1 MFGLKKH
8 PNEPQKNSDQPTH
21 DIGVIPDI
29 FYGGNDP
36 EIYNEKEKEGVKKE
50 ISALK
55 KVPTSVVEK
64 PPVAT
69 AHVPPRRTLP
79 PPLPPA
85 QNNNLPPASAA
96 SVGLT
101 QPLPPSGRSKKFLI
115 FALLLVVFLAG
126 GTAVWFFVFKKP
138 VQKPVVEAPPVET
151 PIENS
156 LPVEVPPVETVTSTV
171 TSTEIQ
177 PPIFSTSSISRERSL
192 PQFSL
197 VSPIDTDNDKLSEAE
212 EEIFQTDP
220 EVFDTDSDGYF
231 DGQEVFN
238 LYNPKGIAP
247 MKIIDSGLVQE
258 YVNPTFQYRLYYPTS
273 WVATAI
279 DERDNKDVL
288 LSTFSGDYIQVK
300 AYDKTVGETFPGWF
314 GRVVG
319 DQIYSDIVSSTN
331 RFSVPF
337 YRRKDGLVSYFD
349 TPNQVYIVILYSR
362 DEDKNNW
369 PHVMDMVVQS
379 FRTGRVNAE
388 LPAQIVVP
396 TPGVI
401 PTTTIPISPVSPPE
415 GTPSSSVR

>member
-36 EIYNEKEKEGVKKE
+36 EIYNEKEGIKKE
-50 ISALK
+50 VQAPK
-55 KVPTSVVEK
+55 KVSSPVVEK

-69 AHVPPRRTLP
+69 SHVPPRRTLP

-85 QNNNLPPASAA
+85 QDVHAATATAASAI
-96 SVGLT
+96 T
-101 QPLPPSGRSKKFLI
+101 QPVPSSGGSKKFLI
-115 FALLLVVFLAG
+115 VALLLVGVMAG
-126 GTAVWFFVFKKP
+126 GAAVWFFVFNKP
-138 VQKPVVEAPPVET
+138 VEKSVVETPPVEI
-151 PIENS
+151 PIENP

-177 PPIFSTSSISRERSL
+177 PPLFSTSSISRERSL
-192 PQFSL
+192 PQLSL

-220 EVFDTDSDGYF
+220 GVFDTDSDGYF

-238 LYNPKGIAP
+238 LYNPKGVAP

-258 YVNPTFQYRLYYPTS
+258 YINPTFQYRLYYPST
-273 WVATAI
+273 WLATPI
-279 DERDNKDVL
+279 DERDNRDVL
-288 LSTFSGDYIQVK
+288 FSTFSGDYIQVK

-314 GRVVG
+314 GRLVG
-319 DQIYSDIVSSTN
+319 DQIYSDLTSSTN

-369 PHVMDMVVQS
+369 PHVMDMAVQS

-388 LPAQIVVP
+388 LPAQIIVP
-396 TPGVI
+396 TAEGTQS
-401 PTTTIPISPVSPPE
+401 TTLSNSSVSPLE
-415 GTPSSSVR
+415 VSASSSVR